1 MGWVLRTQ
9 NPSEQRHS
17 EDVHWLKFLQLL
29 FFSEVFLKLW
39 RPVGILT
46 GFNMKVFILC
56 YDVYYRH
63 PRLVALLSVQHE
75 NFMTTF
81 RYLTCFK
88 RPQTSKRGPG
98 QMSRYLTWFK
108 RRQKWVWTDWRQTGM
123 IRTSPWH
130 CWFWS
135 FLQDLA
141 GLIFSNTAPKKWNW
155 KQSFH
160 TVIVH
165 KNWNFWFPANYT
177 LLTLL

>member
-1 MGWVLRTQ
+1 
-9 NPSEQRHS
+9 
-17 EDVHWLKFLQLL
+17 
-29 FFSEVFLKLW
+29 
-39 RPVGILT
+39 
-46 GFNMKVFILC
+46 
-56 YDVYYRH
+56 
-63 PRLVALLSVQHE
+63 
-75 NFMTTF
+75 
-81 RYLTCFK
+81 
-88 RPQTSKRGPG
+88 
-98 QMSRYLTWFK
+98 MSRYLTWFK

-165 KNWNFWFPANYT
+165 KNWNFWFRKLHFIDTPVKQIQHAIYLFAWIAEGVTQRSHSDVIRNDEQLT
-177 LLTLL
+177 RTHMLLAWNADRDGSKAGQRNADRCHIRYYVGHPRNHSVPIDARRVGDPLL